1 MSIGRT
7 SRSSQSGPSVR
18 MVPVRRRRTPVIFMG
33 GGSVV
38 RGERLGGPQLRLAD
52 HALVTVLHVLN
63 PILQVAALVRQRAL
77 NRVRAAGDMALEA
90 IGHEMHRLSDLES
103 MTRHDDPFSSLDGQ
117 TGPLGDTRR
126 ICGRSR

>member
-18 MVPVRRRRTPVIFMG
+18 MVPVRRKRRTPVIFMG
-33 GGSVV
+33 EGSSVV

-52 HALVTVLHVLN
+52 NALVTVLYVLN

-77 NRVRAAGDMALEA
+77 DRVGTAGNMALQA

-103 MTRHDDPFSSLDGQ
+103 VTRHDEPLSSLDGQ

-126 ICGRSR
+126 I